1 MTKVYRIEKLGC
13 ANCAAKMERAI
24 NKIKGVN
31 SASINFMT
39 KKLTI
44 EAKDDM
50 FDDIIAEA
58 AKKAGKIE
66 KGIAFEEA

>member
-1 MTKVYRIEKLGC
+1 
-13 ANCAAKMERAI
+13 MERAI

-44 EAKDDM
+44 EAAEDM
-50 FDDIIAEA
+50 FDSIIDEA
-58 AKKAGKIE
+58 VKKANKIE
-66 KGIAFEEA
+66 KGIEIKEV